1 VKRFLS
7 NLFRREPS
15 PPPLIAGGLYHLPD
29 ENGRFKVL
37 KVLKLDDGG
46 VHVRLFSNV
55 FPSPPARVEESSLYL
70 AGMDRKPDEPM
81 GMGHLPISHR
91 SFASWNAVFFQQSH
105 VTDDELDG
113 YRMWAEANGG
123 YF

>member
-1 VKRFLS
+1 MSLFSRF
-7 NLFRREPS
+7 FRRPS
-15 PPPLIAGGLYHLPD
+15 EAAPLIEGGLYHLPSD
-29 ENGRFKVL
+29 DGTHKVL
-37 KVLKLDDGG
+37 KVLKLDEGG

-55 FPSPPARVEESSLYL
+55 FPSPPTEVDELSLYM
-70 AGMDRKPDEPM
+70 AGTDRRPEEPM

-91 SFASWNAVFFQQSH
+91 SFASWNAVFFQQLR

-113 YRMWAEANGG
+113 YRMWAEAKGG

>member
-1 VKRFLS
+1 M
-7 NLFRREPS
+7 NLFRRQ
-15 PPPLIAGGLYHLPD
+15 PPQPLLTEGGLCHLPHD
-29 ENGRFKVL
+29 GGTYKVL
-37 KVLKLDDGG
+37 KILGVDEGG
-46 VHVRLFSNV
+46 VHARLFSNV
-55 FPSPPARVEESSLYL
+55 YSAPPTHVDEASLYM

-91 SFASWNAVFFQQSH
+91 SFATWNAVLFQQSR

-113 YRMWAEANGG
+113 YRMWAEAKGG